1 MADYYCSLF
10 PSYCPLHLFLKFSEI
25 PNPKFPLYLCNPGPG
40 HRTTEE
46 RPGARQPGPQDAVAH
61 LPSSIPKRCHA
72 SNLPPHSFP
81 CYLWSLDL
89 TLCVFRCVTGA
100 HPVPEADLVVP
111 PRWRGHRRRR
121 CLSRLA
127 QPPLP
132 PGLGCAATARP
143 LRERRHRLPARLGS
157 VAVARSWWSAAVG
170 RPPRGGTAVGPQDRR
185 RSHARGNRRR
195 R

>member
-1 MADYYCSLF
+1 ML
-10 PSYCPLHLFLKFSEI
+10 LKFSEI
-25 PNPKFPLYLCNPGPG
+25 PNPKFLLYLCSPGPG

-89 TLCVFRCVTGA
+89 TLRVFRCVTGA

-121 CLSRLA
+121 DPRALKSLHHKA
-127 QPPLP
+127 EL
-132 PGLGCAATARP
+132 
-143 LRERRHRLPARLGS
+143 
-157 VAVARSWWSAAVG
+157 VVVISWRGRDVPEASAM
-170 RPPRGGTAVGPQDRR
+170 DFI
-185 RSHARGNRRR
+185 RGNLRIVSQRWSLCHICLCSMFSLKC
-195 R
+195 